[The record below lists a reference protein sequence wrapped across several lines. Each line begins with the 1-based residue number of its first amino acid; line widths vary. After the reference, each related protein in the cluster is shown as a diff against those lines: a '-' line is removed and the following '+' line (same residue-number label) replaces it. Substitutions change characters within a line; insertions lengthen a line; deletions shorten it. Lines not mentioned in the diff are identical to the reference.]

1 MRSGTR
7 ADECPP
13 LRPQKDVY
21 SVRDVNTPELA
32 PYPCLS
38 DPSGRLSGHF
48 PAAAC
53 RRDLSDTP
61 QLAAAEI
68 SFTERPARFYAG
80 QD

>member
-1 MRSGTR
+1 MPMPR
-7 ADECPP
+7 ALPK
-13 LRPQKDVY
+13 LRVDGMDARRDAPMKSSPELLLLCQ
-21 SVRDVNTPELA
+21 DVNASELA
-32 PYPCLS
+32 PCPCLS

-68 SFTERPARFYAG
+68 SF
-80 QD
+80 